1 MGLLLSVLFS
11 YVGAIELAFVVRDIY
26 HQVDVHQQRLQN
38 GDYEPSNTDDEEL
51 KRIQNALRSSLAALT
66 LDDETPATE
75 DEHVTD
81 DDELKRIQNSLR
93 SSLVEVSSAE
103 DQNAE
108 QMQDGVQYDNG
119 YRIVT
124 DDSGYDES
132 AAERWN
138 QRRKELIDADEE
150 SSSPSAALI
159 KSERTINE
167 NASKTESQLNKSSR
181 PIHLDAKQSEDSS
194 SHEPISQQSSVSVDM
209 PDIHFDEYERSD
221 ANDPNSEQLR
231 ALDGI
236 KFRPIVRDDGS
247 GRRRAFKK
255 RQQSSSSTE
264 SGEANTR
271 SSREEEL
278 KMFTSLEEEEFGKM
292 QNSEYAPITYSSD
305 PNLKVKKQHRRHKR
319 SPAKHEA
326 TGSDDDDTEN
336 GDPWGDVQPKHFH
349 DMDVWKKERAT
360 SIVEEIEDDQ
370 KEDSGRTGEGSMKR
384 DPQFKA
390 VMQSENTARRGF
402 SPVGEKK
409 PKLSSFEDATDSQH
423 NIVLDAIKRKAS
435 IDDVSI
441 RLKAASRLNS
451 LNQEKEG

>member
-26 HQVDVHQQRLQN
+26 HQVDLHQRRLQN
-38 GDYEPSNTDDEEL
+38 GDFEQSSADDEEL
-51 KRIQNALRSSLAALT
+51 KRIQNALRASLDALT
-66 LDDETPATE
+66 LADETPATE
-75 DEHVTD
+75 DEPVTD
-81 DDELKRIQNSLR
+81 DEELKRIQNSIR
-93 SSLVEVSSAE
+93 SSLVEASSAE

-124 DDSGYDES
+124 DDSGYDEA

-150 SSSPSAALI
+150 ISSSEALI

-167 NASKTESQLNKSSR
+167 TASKAETLLKNSSR
-181 PIHLDAKQSEDSS
+181 PSHLDAKQSVDSS
-194 SHEPISQQSSVSVDM
+194 SYEPISQQSSISVDM

-221 ANDPNSEQLR
+221 ANDPNSEHLR

-278 KMFTSLEEEEFGKM
+278 KMFTSLEEEELGKM

-319 SPAKHEA
+319 SPAKHE
-326 TGSDDDDTEN
+326 TNESDDDDAEN

-349 DMDVWKKERAT
+349 DMDVWKRERAT

-370 KEDSGRTGEGSMKR
+370 KDDSARTGADLMMK
-384 DPQFKA
+384 DSHFKA
-390 VMQSENTARRGF
+390 LVQSEDTARRGF

-409 PKLSSFEDATDSQH
+409 PKLSSFEDATGSQH
-423 NIVLDAIKRKAS
+423 NLVLDAISQKAS

-441 RLKAASRLNS
+441 LLNAASRLNS

>member
-26 HQVDVHQQRLQN
+26 HQVDLHQQRLQN
-38 GDYEPSNTDDEEL
+38 GDFEPSNTDDEEL

-66 LDDETPATE
+66 LADETTATE
-75 DEHVTD
+75 DEPVTD

-93 SSLVEVSSAE
+93 SSLVEASSAE
-103 DQNAE
+103 DQSAE

-119 YRIVT
+119 YRVVT
-124 DDSGYDES
+124 DDSGYDEA

-138 QRRKELIDADEE
+138 QRRKELITADEE
-150 SSSPSAALI
+150 ISPSEALI

-167 NASKTESQLNKSSR
+167 TASKSETQLNIPSS
-181 PIHLDAKQSEDSS
+181 PNYLYTKQSQESS
-194 SHEPISQQSSVSVDM
+194 SYEPLSQQSSVSVDM

-221 ANDPNSEQLR
+221 ASDPNSEHLR

-278 KMFTSLEEEEFGKM
+278 KIFTSLEEEEFGKM

-326 TGSDDDDTEN
+326 NGSDEDDAEN

-370 KEDSGRTGEGSMKR
+370 KDDSDLMKR
-384 DPQFKA
+384 DPKFKA

-423 NIVLDAIKRKAS
+423 NIVLDAISRKAS

-441 RLKAASRLNS
+441 RLKAASRLKP
-451 LNQEKEG
+451 LNQQKEG

>member
-26 HQVDVHQQRLQN
+26 HQVDLHQQRLQN
-38 GDYEPSNTDDEEL
+38 GEDVQSNIDDEEL

-66 LDDETPATE
+66 LADETPATE
-75 DEHVTD
+75 DEPVTD
-81 DDELKRIQNSLR
+81 DDELKRIQNSIR
-93 SSLVEVSSAE
+93 SSLVEASSAE

-108 QMQDGVQYDNG
+108 QMQDGVQYENG
-119 YRIVT
+119 YRVVT
-124 DDSGYDES
+124 DDSGYDE
-132 AAERWN
+132 ATAERWN
-138 QRRKELIDADEE
+138 QRRKELITADEE
-150 SSSPSAALI
+150 ISPSEALI

-167 NASKTESQLNKSSR
+167 TASKTESQSNKSSR
-181 PIHLDAKQSEDSS
+181 PNHLDAKESEESS
-194 SHEPISQQSSVSVDM
+194 SYAPISQQSSVSIDM

-221 ANDPNSEQLR
+221 AKDPNSEHLR

-292 QNSEYAPITYSSD
+292 QNSDYAPITYSSD

-319 SPAKHEA
+319 SPAKHDA
-326 TGSDDDDTEN
+326 TGSDDEDAEN

-349 DMDVWKKERAT
+349 DTDLWKNERAT
-360 SIVEEIEDDQ
+360 SIVEEIEDDTN
-370 KEDSGRTGEGSMKR
+370 RAGEGLMRR
-384 DPQFKA
+384 DPKFKA
-390 VMQSENTARRGF
+390 VMQSESNARRGF

-409 PKLSSFEDATDSQH
+409 PKLLSFEDATDSQH
-423 NIVLDAIKRKAS
+423 NIVLDAINRKAS

-451 LNQEKEG
+451 LDQETEG